1 MCFIYKKTT
10 HLNSKV
16 YIKTD
21 MKFPRFHIKKMDIF
35 IIKAFLKNLMAT
47 FFICLFIFILQLLW
61 RWIDDFIGK
70 GLDVTII
77 TKFFI
82 LGSMSLISKA
92 FPLAILLAALMT
104 FGNFGEKFELLAMK
118 AAGIPLIRTI
128 LPLII
133 CCTLFGGVSF
143 YFQNYV
149 TPLAQ
154 MNLLKMMYS
163 IKQTSPESDIVE
175 KIFYSKLD
183 GYSIYVNSKNKETG
197 VLYDVTIYDMSSG
210 FEKTNILVSD
220 SAVIKNTIDDKF
232 MILSMFSGEQFSN
245 LEEQN
250 INKKNTPYRRESF
263 TRKDVVIETDGGF
276 EIKDAEFVKNRAD
289 SKNMKKLATDI
300 DSLKLSND
308 SIGLSN
314 FRAIKRSNY
323 KDNLTFNRTDST
335 AMAKESIYCMD
346 VDSIYNSA
354 TKKSKLMWKRD
365 ALRSITSLKNTYDI
379 NNRILHQLDKDLNKH
394 QIFWWEKITLSL
406 ACVIFLLIG
415 APLGS
420 IVRRGG
426 LGYPIIISVATFILY
441 YIFETS
447 GSKMASEGVWKI
459 WFGSWLSTM
468 ILAPLGLFFTYQA
481 NKDSGILKNDAIKN
495 FFKKIFTIPD
505 KRHITVKEVIIDTPD
520 YEKCHTNLKEIYN
533 IARLYKMNN
542 KLKKLPSIKKVFFN
556 KENDV
561 LCNLDEKLE
570 NCIEELSN
578 CRNSRII
585 ARLND
590 IPILEVNQLLA
601 PFKKRW
607 MNTAVLLVP
616 PINIIVYIRSIRFR
630 IKLLIDLTKI
640 ETRTREIIKILK
652 KEKLIDTNE

>member
-1 MCFIYKKTT
+1 
-10 HLNSKV
+10 
-16 YIKTD
+16 

-70 GLDVTII
+70 GLDVNII
-77 TKFFI
+77 AKFFV

-220 SAVIKNTIDDKF
+220 SAVIKNTIDDKY
-232 MILSMFSGEQFSN
+232 MVLSMFSGEQFSN

-289 SKNMKKLATDI
+289 SKNMKKLSTDI

-314 FRAIKRSNY
+314 FRALKRSNY
-323 KDNLTFNRTDST
+323 KDNLTFNKTDST
-335 AMAKESIYCMD
+335 SMVKESVYSMD

-520 YEKCHTNLKEIYN
+520 YEKCHTNLKDIYS

-556 KENDV
+556 REDDV
-561 LCNLDEKLE
+561 LRDLDEKLE

-578 CRNSRII
+578 CRNSRVI

-607 MNTAVLLVP
+607 MNTVMLLIP

-630 IKLLIDLTKI
+630 IKLLIDLTKV
-640 ETRTREIIKILK
+640 ETRIREIIKILK